1 MKPAPFQYAAPES
14 VEETMALLQ
23 AHGTEGKLLAGGQ
36 SLVPLLNMR
45 LARPSV
51 IIDLNRVSAL
61 DYIREENGEIAIG
74 AMTRQRTAERSP
86 VVARRLPLLADALP
100 LVGHLQIRT
109 RGTVGG
115 SIAHADPSA
124 ELPAVLAAL
133 DGSVVVRGPGG
144 TRRVAASEFFVSY
157 LTTALGAD
165 GLLLEVRF
173 PAHEQQGSAFL
184 EVARRHGDYALVG
197 VGAVVTMAGN
207 VCTQARLAF
216 TGVGPVPVRIPDAEA
231 VVTGK
236 MVTDGVLAELGKLVT
251 QLIDPTGDIHASAE
265 YRKDV
270 AGVLARRAIRAAAE
284 RAKTSQ
290 TGTRDRGN
298 AGTR

>member
-1 MKPAPFQYAAPES
+1 MKPAPFSYVAPES
-14 VEETMALLQ
+14 VEETVALLR
-23 AHGTEGKLLAGGQ
+23 AHGTDGKLLAGGQ

-45 LARPSV
+45 LARPAV
-51 IIDLNRVSAL
+51 IIDLNRVREL

-74 AMTRQRTAERSP
+74 AMTRQRAAERSP

-133 DGSVVVRGPGG
+133 DGAVVIRGPRG
-144 TRRVAASEFFVSY
+144 TRRVAAGEFFVSY
-157 LTTALGAD
+157 LTTALRAD
-165 GLLLEVRF
+165 ELLVEVRF
-173 PAHEQQGSAFL
+173 PAHEHGTAFL

-197 VGAVVTMAGN
+197 VGVIVTIAGSI
-207 VCTQARLAF
+207 CTGARLAF
-216 TGVGPVPVRIPDAEA
+216 TGVGPVPVRIPEAEA

-236 MVTDGVLAELGKLVT
+236 AITADVLSELRNVVT
-251 QLIDPTGDIHASAE
+251 QQMDPAGDIHASAE
-265 YRKDV
+265 YRKEV
-270 AGVLARRAIRAAAE
+270 AGVLAQRALRVAE
-284 RAKTSQ
+284 RRLLRPAVPRNDYK
-290 TGTRDRGN
+290 
-298 AGTR
+298 

>member
-14 VEETMALLQ
+14 VGETMALL
-23 AHGTEGKLLAGGQ
+23 HEYGTDGKLLAGGQ

-51 IIDLNRVSAL
+51 IIDLNRVGEL
-61 DYIREENGEIAIG
+61 DYIREEEGEILIG

-100 LVGHLQIRT
+100 LVGHLPIRT

-133 DGSVVVRGPGG
+133 EGTVVIRGPQG
-144 TRRVAASEFFVSY
+144 TRRLASPEFFVSY
-157 LTTALGAD
+157 LTTALEPD
-165 GLLLEVRF
+165 ELLLEVRF
-173 PAHEQQGSAFL
+173 PAHEQQGTAFL

-197 VGAVVTMAGN
+197 VGAVVTLAGGI
-207 VCTQARLAF
+207 CTQAGLAF
-216 TGVGPVPVRIPDAEA
+216 TGVGPVPARIPDAEA
-231 VVTGK
+231 VLIGK
-236 MVTDGVLAELGKLVT
+236 AVTDGVLAELRKVVT
-251 QLIDPTGDIHASAE
+251 RQIDPTGDIHASAE
-265 YRKDV
+265 YRKEV
-270 AGVLARRAIRAAAE
+270 AGVLAQRALRAAAE
-284 RAKTSQ
+284 RAMKKV
-290 TGTRDRGN
+290 GTRERGK
-298 AGTR
+298 

>member
-14 VEETMALLQ
+14 VEETVALLH
-23 AHGTEGKLLAGGQ
+23 AHGAEGKLLAGGQ

-51 IIDLNRVSAL
+51 IIDLNRVKTL

-86 VVARRLPLLADALP
+86 VVTRRLPLLAD
-100 LVGHLQIRT
+100 
-109 RGTVGG
+109 GTVGG
-115 SIAHADPSA
+115 NIAHADPSA

-133 DGSVVVRGPGG
+133 EGSVVVRGPGG
-144 TRRVAASEFFVSY
+144 TRRVAAHGFFVSY
-157 LTTALGAD
+157 LTTALEPD
-165 GLLLEVRF
+165 ELLLEVRF
-173 PAHEQQGSAFL
+173 PAHEQQGAAFL

-207 VCTQARLAF
+207 VCQRARLAF

-251 QLIDPTGDIHASAE
+251 HTIDPTGDIHASAE
-265 YRKDV
+265 YRKEV
-270 AGVLARRAIRAAAE
+270 AGVLARRAIQAAAE
-284 RAKTSQ
+284 RARMKQ
-290 TGTRDRGN
+290 MRMR
-298 AGTR
+298 

>member
-14 VEETMALLQ
+14 VEETVALLH

-51 IIDLNRVSAL
+51 IIDLNRVRTL

-86 VVARRLPLLADALP
+86 VVTRRLPLLADALP

-115 SIAHADPSA
+115 NIAHADPSA

-133 DGSVVVRGPGG
+133 EGSVVVRGPGG
-144 TRRVAASEFFVSY
+144 TRRVAAHAFFVSY
-157 LTTALGAD
+157 LTTALGPD
-165 GLLLEVRF
+165 ELLLEVRF
-173 PAHEQQGSAFL
+173 PAHEHQGSAFL

-207 VCTQARLAF
+207 VCQRARLAF
-216 TGVGPVPVRIPDAEA
+216 TGVGPIPVRIPDAEA

-251 QLIDPTGDIHASAE
+251 HMIDPTGDIHASAE
-265 YRKDV
+265 YRKEV

-284 RAKTSQ
+284 RARMKQ
-290 TGTRDRGN
+290 MRMR
-298 AGTR
+298 